1 MTKNDNYSHEGL
13 VFEVVKY
20 GKVQNRRCLG
30 RIGLRKK
37 SEVIVFAEFFEK
49 LGVLFV
55 KYMGKCEMSRSAF
68 IQQIIDNAK
77 VAKRNIVLPEG
88 SDERV
93 REAAHIINQEGIAS
107 IILLGDEQ
115 MIAEAFSS
123 NGWSLEGIKVINPE
137 TSDKLQEYADLFY
150 EMRKDK
156 GVTPEQALE
165 TVKQVSYFGTMIMQS
180 GDADGMVSGAA
191 HSTADTVRPAL
202 QVIKAAKK
210 GATVSSF
217 FIMDVSDKTYI
228 FSDCALVVD
237 PTAEQLADIA
247 VDSAIS
253 AMAYDI
259 PPKVALL
266 SFSSYGSGGKCP
278 MVEKVQ
284 QALEIAKAKIAAEY
298 PDKGIAIDGELQT
311 DAAIVPDVAQK
322 KAPQSPLGG
331 EARVLIFPD
340 LNAANIGYKL
350 VQRLAGAG
358 AYGPVLQGL
367 NKPVNDLSR
376 GCYVEDIV
384 GTVALTALQAS
395 K

>member
-1 MTKNDNYSHEGL
+1 M
-13 VFEVVKY
+13 
-20 GKVQNRRCLG
+20 
-30 RIGLRKK
+30 
-37 SEVIVFAEFFEK
+37 A
-49 LGVLFV
+49 
-55 KYMGKCEMSRSAF
+55 RSTF
-68 IQQIIDNAK
+68 IQQIIDAAK
-77 VAKRNIVLPEG
+77 SKQRHIVLPEG

-93 REAAHIINQEGIAS
+93 CEAAHIVHSEGIAR
-107 IILLGDEQ
+107 ITLLGNEQ
-115 MIAEAFSS
+115 QITDTFSS
-123 NGWSLEGIKVINPE
+123 KGWSLDGITVINPE
-137 TSDKLQEYADLFY
+137 TSDKLDEYASAFY
-150 EMRKDK
+150 EMRKAK
-156 GVTPEQALE
+156 GITPEQALE

-202 QVIKAAKK
+202 QVIKAAEK

-217 FIMDVSDKTYI
+217 FIMDVNDKTYI

-253 AMAYDI
+253 AMAYNI

-266 SFSSYGSGGKCP
+266 SFSSYGSGGTCP

-284 QALEIAKAKIAAEY
+284 KAVELAKAKVAETY
-298 PDKGIAIDGELQT
+298 SDKGIVIDGELQT
-311 DAAIVPDVAQK
+311 DSAIVPVVAAK
-322 KAPQSPLGG
+322 KVPESPLGG

-384 GTVALTALQAS
+384 GTVALTALQADN
-395 K
+395 

>member
-1 MTKNDNYSHEGL
+1 M
-13 VFEVVKY
+13 
-20 GKVQNRRCLG
+20 G
-30 RIGLRKK
+30 R
-37 SEVIVFAEFFEK
+37 ST
-49 LGVLFV
+49 
-55 KYMGKCEMSRSAF
+55 F
-68 IQQIIDNAK
+68 IQQIIDAAK
-77 VAKRNIVLPEG
+77 AQKKNIVLPEG
-88 SDERV
+88 DDERV
-93 REAAHIINQEGIAS
+93 LEAAHVINTEGIAN
-107 IILLGDEQ
+107 ITLLGDADQ
-115 MIAEAFSS
+115 IAAAFAEK
-123 NGWSLEGIKVINPE
+123 GWSLEGITVINPE
-137 TSDKLQEYADLFY
+137 TSEKLQAYADLFY
-150 EMRKDK
+150 EMRKAK
-156 GVTPEQALE
+156 GITPEQALE
-165 TVKQVSYFGTMIMQS
+165 TVKHANYFGTMIMQS

-217 FIMDVSDKTYI
+217 FIMDVAGKTYV

-247 VDSAIS
+247 VDSAVS
-253 AMAYDI
+253 AMKYDI

-266 SFSSYGSGGKCP
+266 SFSSYGSGGKVP

-284 QALEIAKAKIAAEY
+284 KAVELAKEKAATEHA
-298 PDKGIAIDGELQT
+298 DKGIVIDGELQT
-311 DAAIVPDVAQK
+311 DSAIVPGVAAK
-322 KAPQSPLGG
+322 KAPDSPLGG

-384 GTVALTALQAS
+384 GTVALTALQADS
-395 K
+395 

>member
-1 MTKNDNYSHEGL
+1 ME
-13 VFEVVKY
+13 
-20 GKVQNRRCLG
+20 
-30 RIGLRKK
+30 
-37 SEVIVFAEFFEK
+37 
-49 LGVLFV
+49 
-55 KYMGKCEMSRSAF
+55 RSVF
-68 IQQIIDNAK
+68 IQGIIDAAK
-77 VAKRNIVLPEG
+77 VKQRNIVLPEG

-93 REAAHIINQEGIAS
+93 LEAANTINVEGIAKV
-107 IILLGDEQ
+107 IVLGDEQ
-115 MIAEAFSS
+115 QIADIFSS
-123 NGWSLEGIKVINPE
+123 KGWKLDGITVINPE
-137 TSDKLQEYADLFY
+137 TSDKLQDYADTFY
-150 EMRKDK
+150 EMRKAK
-156 GVTPEQALE
+156 GITPEQALE

-217 FIMDVSDKTYI
+217 FIMDVDNKTYI

-237 PTAEQLADIA
+237 PTAQQLADIA

-284 QALEIAKAKIAAEY
+284 QALVLAKAKIAAEY
-298 PDKGIAIDGELQT
+298 PDHGIVIDGELQT
-311 DAAIVPDVAQK
+311 DSAIVPGVAAK
-322 KAPQSPLGG
+322 KAPESPLGG
-331 EARVLIFPD
+331 DARVLIFPD

-384 GTVALTALQAS
+384 GTVALTALQAD
-395 K
+395 

>member
-1 MTKNDNYSHEGL
+1 MD
-13 VFEVVKY
+13 
-20 GKVQNRRCLG
+20 
-30 RIGLRKK
+30 
-37 SEVIVFAEFFEK
+37 
-49 LGVLFV
+49 
-55 KYMGKCEMSRSAF
+55 RSIF
-68 IQQIIDNAK
+68 IQQIIDAAK
-77 VAKRNIVLPEG
+77 VKQKHIVLPEG

-93 REAAHIINQEGIAS
+93 LEAAHIVNKEGIAK
-107 IILLGDEQ
+107 ITLLGNEQ
-115 MIAEAFSS
+115 EIAETFSS
-123 NGWSLEGIKVINPE
+123 KGWKLDGITVINPE
-137 TSDKLQEYADLFY
+137 TSDKLQEYAETFF
-150 EMRKDK
+150 EMRKAK
-156 GVTPEQALE
+156 GISAEQALE
-165 TVKQVSYFGTMIMQS
+165 TVKTVPYFGTMIMQA

-202 QVIKAAKK
+202 QVIKSSKK

-217 FIMDVSDKTYI
+217 FIMDVDGKTFI

-253 AMAYDI
+253 ALAYDI

-266 SFSSYGSGGKCP
+266 SFSSYGSGGACP

-284 QALEIAKAKIAAEY
+284 TALVLAKAKIAAEY
-298 PDKGIAIDGELQT
+298 PDKGIVIDGELQT
-311 DAAIVPDVAQK
+311 DSAIVPGVAAK
-322 KAPQSPLGG
+322 KAPESPLGG
-331 EARVLIFPD
+331 DARVLIFPD

-367 NKPVNDLSR
+367 KKPVNDLSR

-384 GTVALTALQAS
+384 GTVALTALQAD
-395 K
+395 